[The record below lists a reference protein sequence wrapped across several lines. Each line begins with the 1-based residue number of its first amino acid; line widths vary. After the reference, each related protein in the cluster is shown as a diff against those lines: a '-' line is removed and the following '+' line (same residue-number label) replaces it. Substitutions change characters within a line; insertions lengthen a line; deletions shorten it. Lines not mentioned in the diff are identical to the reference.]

1 MAEPGL
7 LSGLSDITDPYGA
20 VEAFLYDLV
29 VAPGVLDIAVEH
41 IEHELGSLPEGARV
55 LDVGCGG
62 GQIAHALLL
71 LRPDL
76 ELTGVD
82 LSDAQIRRARRR
94 CRDVAARTEFVQGS
108 ALDLPFPDEAFDA
121 IYSVA
126 SIKHWPD
133 PATGLAECVRVL
145 RPGGHLLVAEAD
157 RGCRYEDA
165 AAFVARTRVPALLRT
180 ISLTA
185 FRTFVAGQSLDLDDL
200 RALGEALPLKELQV
214 ERQPGLPSIALRA
227 IR

>member
-1 MAEPGL
+1 MAKPGF
-7 LSGLSDITDPYGA
+7 LSGLSNITDPYGA
-20 VEAFLYDLV
+20 LEAFVYDFV

-41 IEHELGSLPEGARV
+41 IEGELGEVAGGSRV

-62 GQIAHALLL
+62 GQIARALLQ
-71 LRPDL
+71 RRQDL
-76 ELTGVD
+76 ELVGVD
-82 LSDAQIRRARRR
+82 LSDEQIRRAERRNCDLADR
-94 CRDVAARTEFVQGS
+94 CEFVQGS

-121 IYSVA
+121 VYSVA

-133 PATGLAECVRVL
+133 PGAGLTECVRVL
-145 RPGGHLLVAEAD
+145 RPGGQLLVAEAD

-165 AAFVARTRVPALLRT
+165 AAFVARTRVPPLLRT
-180 ISLTA
+180 TALAA

-200 RALGEALPLKELQV
+200 RALAEELPLKEFQA
-214 ERQPGLPSIALRA
+214 ERQPGLPSIALRG